1 MSTAAAMAG
10 TLLCVAGAAKLAD
23 GDAAAPLLR
32 GLGAPWWTLRAARV
46 AVPCV
51 ELACGAWLLSGA
63 AWRAAGIV
71 AVAVALGFVLTLLLA
86 SARGVAEPCRCF
98 GALDRVRSHR
108 LSLARAALLLGAA
121 GAAAL
126 PVGEAAPLAPQWW
139 LGVLLALTEVLAFA
153 LLGEVAAFRTGVRRE
168 LAAQTRIDNGGR
180 HGERI
185 PDR

>member
-10 TLLCVAGAAKLAD
+10 TLLCVAGAAKVAD
-23 GDAAAPLLR
+23 GDAVAPLLR
-32 GLGAPWWTLRAARV
+32 ALGAPWPTLRAARV

-51 ELACGAWLLSGA
+51 ELLCGAWLLSGA
-63 AWRAAGIV
+63 ASTWAATV
-71 AVAVALGFVLTLLLA
+71 AVVVALGFVATLLLA

-108 LSLARAALLLGAA
+108 ISLARAALLLGAA
-121 GAAAL
+121 VAATL
-126 PVGEAAPLAPQWW
+126 PVGGASPLAPQWW
-139 LGVLLALTEVLAFA
+139 LGVLLALTSLPAFA
-153 LLGEVAAFRTGVRRE
+153 LLGEVASFRTGVRRE
-168 LAAQTRIDNGGR
+168 LAAQAPIDNGGR